1 MESGFKMALHI
12 TSEEARKD
20 VDLLWK
26 LYRKDEITLD
36 ELIDYVNMLTY
47 GIVPECLQNIE
58 P

>member
-1 MESGFKMALHI
+1 MASHI

>member
-1 MESGFKMALHI
+1 MALHI

-47 GIVPECLQNIE
+47 GIVPECLQNTE